1 MENDEPVL
9 IGEITAPFGMRGE
22 VKLYPYMDD
31 PKLLVGKTFL
41 LNGKP
46 SRVQSVR
53 PYQSTYLIL
62 FEGMDR
68 TGAESIRNTKL
79 FLPKSELPKLPEGAY
94 YDWQLKGLMVQT
106 ESGKPLG
113 EIETI
118 LYNPTANDVYET
130 SLALIPAHA
139 QFVLSVDL
147 ETGQMVVSD
156 DPGLLK

>member
-1 MENDEPVL
+1 
-9 IGEITAPFGMRGE
+9 
-22 VKLYPYMDD
+22 
-31 PKLLVGKTFL
+31 
-41 LNGKP
+41 
-46 SRVQSVR
+46 
-53 PYQSTYLIL
+53 
-62 FEGMDR
+62 MDR